1 MKKTS
6 KELPASST
14 SSYSETCSNLQNPP
28 YPDNANVKTTAMDD
42 SMKQA
47 ILSSKYG
54 DEHLFIFS
62 SS

>member
-14 SSYSETCSNLQNPP
+14 SLFSKTCNNLQNPP

-47 ILSSKYG
+47 ILSSK
-54 DEHLFIFS
+54 
-62 SS
+62 